1 MGCVYGVARLYGFR
15 QPYVT
20 AYNAVVANYSISA
33 EYSRTGVDDHIVAYI
48 GVALYA
54 LYRGAVHVGGEALC
68 AEGNA
73 LIQLHMVANGSGFAY
88 YHACAVVYEK
98 YLPMV
103 APGCISIPVLR
114 WAISVM
120 RRGSMGTFILYS
132 SWAMRYMLI
141 ASKPG

>member
-33 EYSRTGVDDHIVAYI
+33 EYSRTGVDDHVIAYI

-68 AEGNA
+68 TKSNA
-73 LIQLHMVANGSGFAY
+73 LIQLNMVANGSGFAY
-88 YHACAVVYEK
+88 STPVPWSMKK

-103 APGCISIPVLR
+103 APGCMSIPVLR

>member
-33 EYSRTGVDDHIVAYI
+33 EYSRTGVDDHVVAYI
-48 GVALYA
+48 GMALYA

-68 AEGNA
+68 TKSNA
-73 LIQLHMVANGSGFAY
+73 LIQLN
-88 YHACAVVYEK
+88 
-98 YLPMV
+98 
-103 APGCISIPVLR
+103 
-114 WAISVM
+114 
-120 RRGSMGTFILYS
+120 TFILYS

>member
-48 GVALYA
+48 GMALYA
-54 LYRGAVHVGGEALC
+54 LYRGAVRVGGEALC
-68 AEGNA
+68 TKGNA
-73 LIQLHMVANGSGFAY
+73 LIQLHMVAYCGGLAY
-88 YHACAVVYEK
+88 YHACAVVYEEV
-98 YLPMV
+98 P
-103 APGCISIPVLR
+103 APGCMSIPVLR

>member
-15 QPYVT
+15 QPYVA

-68 AEGNA
+68 TKSNA
-73 LIQLHMVANGSGFAY
+73 LIQLNMVANGSGFAY
-88 YHACAVVYEK
+88 YPRLC
-98 YLPMV
+98 
-103 APGCISIPVLR
+103 
-114 WAISVM
+114 
-120 RRGSMGTFILYS
+120 RGL
-132 SWAMRYMLI
+132 
-141 ASKPG
+141 